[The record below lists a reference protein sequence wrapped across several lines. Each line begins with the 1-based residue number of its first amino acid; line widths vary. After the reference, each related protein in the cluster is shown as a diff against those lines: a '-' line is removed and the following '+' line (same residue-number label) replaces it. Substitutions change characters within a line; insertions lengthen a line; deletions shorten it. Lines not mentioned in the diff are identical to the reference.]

1 MERAAVGPLLLRAGI
16 FSMHVL
22 GRRAW
27 PRVHP
32 DEEKM
37 RGAAVQSATAADCL

>member
-1 MERAAVGPLLLRAGI
+1 VERAAVGPLCRAE